1 MLCFFC
7 RNMFVWWRKQKNV
20 LKVKIG
26 ELIAK
31 YEVDV
36 KDMEEM
42 TKPVKP
48 ENSLGR
54 ISRMDAINT
63 KGVLEVSLRNKRA
76 KLGKLRVAYLK
87 VDEDD
92 FGECVSCG
100 NVIQEGR
107 LLFKSREAKKR

>member
-1 MLCFFC
+1 MNLE
-7 RNMFVWWRKQKNV
+7 QKNA
-20 LKVKIG
+20 LRVKIG

-42 TKPVKP
+42 TKPIKP

-63 KGVLEVSLRNKRA
+63 KGVLEVSLRNKRS
-76 KLGKLRVAYLK
+76 KLNKLK
-87 VDEDD
+87 VAFQKIDEDD
-92 FGECVSCG
+92 FGECASCG
-100 NVIQEGR
+100 NAIQEGR
-107 LLFKSREAKKR
+107 LLFMPESTKCIKCASR